1 MLSRGKIG
9 LVIGDILFVHGGVC
23 SESCGV
29 VPGKGGR
36 CASVHDWVDELNAW
50 KEQQL
55 QDFCNKP
62 FFYKDVFTP

>member
-1 MLSRGKIG
+1 M
-9 LVIGDILFVHGGVC
+9 IGDILFVHGGVC